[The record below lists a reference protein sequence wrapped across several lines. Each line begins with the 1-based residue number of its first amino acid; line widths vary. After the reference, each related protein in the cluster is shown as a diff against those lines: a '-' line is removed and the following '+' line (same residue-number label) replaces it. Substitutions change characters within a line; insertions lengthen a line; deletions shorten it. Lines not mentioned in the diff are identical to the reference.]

1 MLSRLNFWT
10 VQELIFTLGNDLLL
24 VYYGLI
30 ENTCIRFLCHVL
42 RTSVRSESYEDKAEP
57 SLRNFGKC
65 ECWIYNESVF
75 FSHCLKSR
83 KVKIRSMIVLR
94 NCVRCAVYLKVCWQ
108 QLTVYFIYYTSDR
121 YFRHIRKYSWF
132 SVSGSVIKGGGK
144 FLCSL
149 INNISMSPV
158 RFYEKGHEMIYYINY
173 RRVVFMLLS
182 LQMQPHSTVDLRIYF
197 SQDESAL
204 YCD

>member
-1 MLSRLNFWT
+1 M
-10 VQELIFTLGNDLLL
+10 
-24 VYYGLI
+24 
-30 ENTCIRFLCHVL
+30 
-42 RTSVRSESYEDKAEP
+42 
-57 SLRNFGKC
+57 
-65 ECWIYNESVF
+65 F

-94 NCVRCAVYLKVCWQ
+94 NCVCCAVYLSLLAAAHCIFYILHQWQ
-108 QLTVYFIYYTSDR
+108 I
-121 YFRHIRKYSWF
+121 YFRHIRNYSWF

-149 INNISMSPV
+149 INSISMSPV
-158 RFYEKGHEMIYYINY
+158 RFCEKGHEMIYYINY

-182 LQMQPHSTVDLRIYF
+182 LQMQLHSTVDLRIYF